1 MWLERNY
8 QKEYSEVLGHMDLKM
23 RGKTALVAAASKG
36 LGKATA
42 MALAGEGCRVAI
54 CARDQEQLSAAA
66 EDIQSE
72 TGEKALDVVCNLTD
86 RESIAQMFKTVNS
99 SLDGIDILVVNS
111 GGPPVVPFSE
121 LTDEHW
127 LEAYQSTHLSAIR
140 LLSHA
145 LPSMQERNWGR
156 VIAIE
161 SSSVKQPVAGLHL
174 SNGIRAGVAGFFKSI
189 VDELAKSNITINTV
203 LPGVFL
209 TDRILNNQKLVA
221 ERTGVTLEERLDAL
235 RKNVPMGRFGE
246 PKELGDLI
254 AFLASERASYI
265 TGSVFQVDGG
275 LIRSVV

>member
-1 MWLERNY
+1 MN
-8 QKEYSEVLGHMDLKM
+8 
-23 RGKTALVAAASKG
+23 AVAS
-36 LGKATA
+36 
-42 MALAGEGCRVAI
+42 
-54 CARDQEQLSAAA
+54 
-66 EDIQSE
+66 
-72 TGEKALDVVCNLTD
+72 
-86 RESIAQMFKTVNS
+86 
-99 SLDGIDILVVNS
+99 
-111 GGPPVVPFSE
+111 
-121 LTDEHW
+121 
-127 LEAYQSTHLSAIR
+127 
-140 LLSHA
+140 
-145 LPSMQERNWGR
+145 
-156 VIAIE
+156 
-161 SSSVKQPVAGLHL
+161 
-174 SNGIRAGVAGFFKSI
+174 SI